1 MAISEKEFARR
12 YKAIRMLMEE
22 EGIDCLV
29 VAGRSDYFGR
39 GNIRYVTGLA
49 FGGHAIFPLEGK
61 PIYFLSTNQIAS
73 PKHRRAAPVDDLMVL
88 KELLKPAEQIKEE
101 LLRFDGGRKIG
112 IVGMNDIQVPV
123 YLALKEF
130 LGERLVDGTAIF
142 ARLRPVKSEEEI
154 EKMRVAASIADRV
167 CTMLRQ
173 TITPGLT
180 DYEIY
185 GSVKK
190 AIYGMK
196 ADYSMELI
204 DADGS
209 RMNMAWGPSGDR
221 LEEKGTLF
229 LEYHP
234 RLRRIL
240 RPTSRHP
247 ACGRLHTCRQTDERG
262 LGRGHGSNKGPPQAG
277 NESMRCPPEGS
288 RRDQAKRLHL
298 PIAGGPCHRA
308 RRDRLLE
315 GGREQSD
322 RPGGGDDHRFS
333 SLRPGGDGRHWHGP
347 GLHFSHQRDWRG
359 EPQRH
364 RSCAAR
370 IERRSG
376 A

>member
-1 MAISEKEFARR
+1 MAVSEKEFVRR
-12 YKAIRMLMEE
+12 YKAIRMLMKE

-49 FGGHAIFPLEGK
+49 FGGYAIFPLEGK

-73 PKHRRAAPVDDLMVL
+73 PKHRRAAPVDDLIDL
-88 KELLKPAEQIKEE
+88 KELLNPAEQIKEE
-101 LLRFDGGRKIG
+101 LLRFDGGGKIG
-112 IVGMNDIQVPV
+112 IVGMNDIQVAV
-123 YLALKEF
+123 YLVLKEF

-142 ARLRPVKSEEEI
+142 ARLRPVKSGEEI

-190 AIYGMK
+190 AIYEMK

-229 LEYHP
+229 LEITPAFDGYYAQLP
-234 RLRRIL
+234 VTLPVGGYTPAVRRMKEAWAEAMEA
-240 RPTSRHP
+240 TK
-247 ACGRLHTCRQTDERG
+247 G
-262 LGRGHGSNKGPPQAG
+262 L
-277 NESMRCPPEGS
+277 
-288 RRDQAKRLHL
+288 
-298 PIAGGPCHRA
+298 
-308 RRDRLLE
+308 
-315 GGREQSD
+315 
-322 RPGGGDDHRFS
+322 
-333 SLRPGGDGRHWHGP
+333 LRPGVRVCDVHRRAIDVISQNGFISPLPAGHAIGLDAIDFWRVDGSNQTVLEAGMTIAFHPCVLEEMGGNGM
-347 GLHFSHQRDWRG
+347 GLGYTFLIN
-359 EPQRH
+359 ET
-364 RSCAAR
+364 
-370 IERRSG
+370 G
-376 A
+376 AENLSAIDLAQLE